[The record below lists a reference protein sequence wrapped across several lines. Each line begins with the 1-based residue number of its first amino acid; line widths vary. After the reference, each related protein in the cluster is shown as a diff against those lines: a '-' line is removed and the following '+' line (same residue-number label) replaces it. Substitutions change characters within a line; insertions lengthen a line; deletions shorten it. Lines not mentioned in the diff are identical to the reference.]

1 MGFLVGGD
9 SGRVLVFEEDRK
21 EGGGAARDVYTLT
34 RVVRVFAVDLV
45 ELKPAEG
52 SDYRWVGGWGDG

>member
-1 MGFLVGGD
+1 M
-9 SGRVLVFEEDRK
+9 LVFEADSSK
-21 EGGGAARDVYTLT
+21 EGGGSARDAYTLT

-52 SDYRWVGGWGDG
+52 PDYRWVGGHKKFSV